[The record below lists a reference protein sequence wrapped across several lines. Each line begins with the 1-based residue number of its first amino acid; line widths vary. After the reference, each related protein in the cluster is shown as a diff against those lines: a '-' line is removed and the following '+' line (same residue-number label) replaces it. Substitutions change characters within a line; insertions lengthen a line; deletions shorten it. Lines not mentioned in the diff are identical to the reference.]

1 MKTGC
6 IAAITP
12 LCLALGIFV
21 WVSGCAS
28 RGTQAADSDTSLS
41 GSCVATIV
49 SVHGPDVTVDSRPA
63 VNGMRIYP
71 DENIRTGAASEV
83 TIRLK
88 NGAILHVYENSDPIF
103 DIILQPLCLLIR
115 MFYGKAML
123 DTNNSCVHTDTPESE
138 ALINSVIF
146 IAIRDGRTR
155 YEVLKGRIQVSAK
168 SLPDDRINLSA
179 GQGIDVTPERS
190 MAPYHLS
197 PQKLQ
202 ELHERYE
209 QQILRLPNWIGWPLE
224 RVEKQSA
231 ALGLQIEVEE
241 DRMAKGEPGTV
252 TRQNPM
258 PDSAVLRGERIR
270 LSVTSAPSDG
280 SLIALPDFRG
290 WPVEKARDRL
300 ATLGLRLRIETIQ
313 TQEHRPGMV
322 IDQDPAPSARL
333 RRGDMVWLGVA
344 DHVRMPPP
352 ENPPQVPG
360 GGEEGLYMPNFIGRP
375 IGDAM
380 EQLQN
385 AGFKGRIKNLATRRY
400 PPGVVAEQSP
410 APGERVRP
418 GQLVVL
424 GVETARPAESTPD
437 RPAVNVIRCPDL
449 RKQFRQPAIEIL
461 KELKLK
467 WTIELFQYSQ
477 LKPDMVVDQ
486 TPPPG
491 TEMRP
496 GDTVRLK
503 VTAGGDNSM
512 TSPGGIKIID

>member
-123 DTNNSCVHTDTPESE
+123 DTNNSCVHTDTPESA

-168 SLPDDRINLSA
+168 SLPNDRINISA
-179 GQGIDVTPERS
+179 GQGIDVTPERT
-190 MAPYHLS
+190 MVPYHMS

-209 QQILRLPNWIGWPLE
+209 QQIFRLPN
-224 RVEKQSA
+224 
-231 ALGLQIEVEE
+231 
-241 DRMAKGEPGTV
+241 
-252 TRQNPM
+252 
-258 PDSAVLRGERIR
+258 RI
-270 LSVTSAPSDG
+270 
-280 SLIALPDFRG
+280 
-290 WPVEKARDRL
+290 
-300 ATLGLRLRIETIQ
+300 
-313 TQEHRPGMV
+313 
-322 IDQDPAPSARL
+322 
-333 RRGDMVWLGVA
+333 
-344 DHVRMPPP
+344 
-352 ENPPQVPG
+352 
-360 GGEEGLYMPNFIGRP
+360 GEEGLHLPNFIGRP
-375 IGDAM
+375 VGDAM

-385 AGFKGRIKNLATRRY
+385 AGFKGRIKNLTTRRY

-410 APGERVRP
+410 PPGERVRP

-437 RPAVNVIRCPDL
+437 RPAVKVIRCPDL

>member
-1 MKTGC
+1 MKTGS

-21 WVSGCAS
+21 WVWGCVS
-28 RGTQAADSDTSLS
+28 QGTPATHSDTSVS
-41 GSCVATIV
+41 GSYVATIV
-49 SVHGPDVTVDSRPA
+49 SVYGPDVTVDSRPA
-63 VNGMRIYP
+63 ASGMRIYP

-103 DIILQPLCLLIR
+103 DIIIEPLCLLIR

-123 DTNNSCVHTDTPESE
+123 DTNNSCVHTDTPESQ

-146 IAIRDGRTR
+146 IGIRDGLTR

-168 SLPDDRINLSA
+168 ALPNDRISLSA
-179 GQGIDVTPERS
+179 GQGIDVTPERT

-209 QQILRLPNWIGWPLE
+209 QQIFRLPKSTMIP
-224 RVEKQSA
+224 
-231 ALGLQIEVEE
+231 
-241 DRMAKGEPGTV
+241 
-252 TRQNPM
+252 
-258 PDSAVLRGERIR
+258 
-270 LSVTSAPSDG
+270 
-280 SLIALPDFRG
+280 LPDFRG
-290 WPVEKARDRL
+290 WPVEKAQDRL
-300 ATLGLRLRIETIQ
+300 TILGLRWKTKPIQ
-313 TQEHRPGMV
+313 TREHPHGVV
-322 IDQDPAPSARL
+322 IDQDPAPGAGL
-333 RRGDMVWLGVA
+333 QRGDTVWLGVA
-344 DHVRMPPP
+344 DHGRIPPP
-352 ENPPQVPG
+352 ENPPQAPG
-360 GGEEGLYMPNFIGRP
+360 GGEGGLYMPNFIGRP
-375 IGDAM
+375 IRDAM

-385 AGFKGRIKNLATRRY
+385 AGFKGRIENLATRKY
-400 PPGVVAEQSP
+400 PPGVVVKQSP
-410 APGERVRP
+410 APGKLVRR

-424 GVETARPAESTPD
+424 GVETDRPAENTPD
-437 RPAVNVIRCPDL
+437 RPAVKVIRCPDL

-461 KELKLK
+461 KELNLK
-467 WTIELFQYSQ
+467 WTIELFQNSR

-491 TEMRP
+491 AEMRP
-496 GDTVRLK
+496 GDIVRLK
-503 VTAGGDNSM
+503 VTAGGENTM